1 MEVCFE
7 LQQESDNAL
16 AIELRN
22 KILNK
27 LQNVKTEE
35 ELKRLVVSIIAE
47 NDDQIDI
54 ENLQLDNGVIP
65 SLENYF
71 ACSIQENQDNLNS
84 VQIEVGE
91 ILKKAI
97 DLICNPP
104 SFQIPYPFPVIDIS
118 GDFLNKILVALL
130 RLAIKILLSI
140 IKKLLSLLVEVC
152 ASGLSVLNGY
162 GTASFGDIIK
172 QSIGD
177 NVSQSFIND
186 VFKAF
191 GINTDGSPAT
201 LDLGEVEVCDTPFD
215 PVSIGNLKNTIQ
227 FLDDLSSMLTP
238 VEVCSLLNN
247 KATEQTFQ
255 VIEEVLK
262 YEYPSLKSRLNNRT
276 KIAGLFK
283 TLGSKT
289 DPSICDL
296 IENNA
301 QLIISRPDICFT
313 EDTNKLREKLL
324 KNKGLTDD
332 EVVEQIKKERD
343 RNKANLEKI
352 SELASKIKSNPNKL
366 FGEQQDIFC
375 KNGKQGL
382 VSLEDMPSLKTAV
395 NNSLDT
401 TFNIYATVMQKNLDS
416 FSTTVI
422 TTDKVL
428 NVSSPVI
435 AKFTDID
442 TIDKD
447 GNLVTVRN
455 ALNPIFIQRTTSG
468 QFELSDDNGN
478 TNTDVLLDY
487 YDFSKVDDVINVQA
501 LLNATSRQELDGID
515 NKNIYILNYNNNQK
529 LLKDV
534 INIISIDNIDNYLM
548 TEPDEMSIKFIIPTK
563 IGETNK
569 EIKLYTI
576 GNINNE

>member
-7 LQQESDNAL
+7 LQQQSDNAL

-27 LQNVKTEE
+27 LESIKTEE
-35 ELKRLVVSIIAE
+35 DLKRLVVSIIAE

-54 ENLQLDNGVIP
+54 ESLQLDNGVIP

-71 ACSIQENQDNLNS
+71 ACSIQENQDNLNT

-104 SFQIPYPFPVIDIS
+104 SIPAVPEYPIIDIS

-162 GTASFGDIIK
+162 GAASFGDIIK

-177 NVSQSFIND
+177 NVSQSFVND

-191 GINTDGSPAT
+191 GINSDGTPAT
-201 LDLGEVEVCDTPFD
+201 LEFGDLEVCDTPFD
-215 PVSIGNLKNTIQ
+215 LSNVNNLKNTMQ

-289 DPSICDL
+289 DPAICDL

-313 EDTNKLREKLL
+313 EDTNKLRENLL
-324 KNKGLTDD
+324 RNKGLTDD
-332 EVVEQIKKERD
+332 EVAEQIKKERD

-401 TFNIYATVMQKNLDS
+401 TFNVYATVMQKNLDS

-428 NVSSPVI
+428 NESSPVI
-435 AKFTDID
+435 AKFID
-442 TIDKD
+442 LDTVDKD
-447 GNLVTVRN
+447 GNLVNITN
-455 ALNPIFIQRTTSG
+455 ALNPVFIQKTTTG
-468 QFELSDDNGN
+468 QFELCDDNGN
-478 TNTDVLLDY
+478 TDANTLLDY
-487 YDFSKVDDVINVQA
+487 YSFSKNNDVINIQA
-501 LLNATSRQELDGID
+501 LLNATSKDELGGD
-515 NKNIYILNYNNNQK
+515 NVYILNYNNNQK

-534 INIISIDNIDNYLM
+534 INIISVDNIDNYLM
-548 TEPDEMSIKFIIPTK
+548 IDPTEMSIKFIIPTK
-563 IGETNK
+563 IGETDK
-569 EIKLYTI
+569 EIKLYTL